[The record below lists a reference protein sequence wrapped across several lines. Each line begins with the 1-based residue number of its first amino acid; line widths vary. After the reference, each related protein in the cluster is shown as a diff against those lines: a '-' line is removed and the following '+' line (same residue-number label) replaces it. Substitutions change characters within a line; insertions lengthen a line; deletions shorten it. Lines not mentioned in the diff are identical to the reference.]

1 MSSQFERHWPA
12 ASVSSV
18 VGQPQEMTS
27 VDPKQSARVSEQSA
41 SSGFTLVEALV
52 VAAVIGILASLL
64 VPLLAVGKQKA
75 QRTKCLSNLRELG
88 VATRSHLD
96 ERGSW
101 PTHMIHLEPYSQP
114 QSEQDR
120 NERTSPLWRCPSWK
134 LSDFD
139 PPGRFSDW
147 SLNTKGSG
155 LDSTFGHLLGLAK
168 MDNAAMTGRPEPDVV
183 IPADMI
189 TIAEMAEVEVHA
201 TPVHPLWTN
210 IPFTTS
216 TSYALQFRH
225 QQKANSLFA
234 DGHTESAGHQNLIGP
249 AEAVRRRWNHDNLP
263 HDGNWR

>member
-1 MSSQFERHWPA
+1 
-12 ASVSSV
+12 
-18 VGQPQEMTS
+18 MTP
-27 VDPKQSARVSEQSA
+27 VDSEQSPRSTERSA
-41 SSGFTLVEALV
+41 NGAFTLLEALV

-75 QRTKCLSNLRELG
+75 QRTKCLSNLRQFG

-96 ERGSW
+96 ERGTW
-101 PTHMIHLEPYSQP
+101 PTHMLHLESYLQA
-114 QSEQDR
+114 QSEETQKQR
-120 NERTSPLWRCPSWK
+120 ASTVWRCPSWT
-134 LSDFD
+134 SSAFD

-147 SLNTKGSG
+147 SLNTRGSG

-168 MDNAAMTGRPEPDVV
+168 LDNAGMTGRPEPDVV

-189 TIAEMAEVEVHA
+189 TMSEMTEVELHA
-201 TPVHPLWTN
+201 PPVHPSWTN
-210 IPFTTS
+210 IPFTTL

-234 DGHTESAGHQNLIGP
+234 DGHVESEGHENLIGP

-263 HDGNWR
+263 HHRNWR